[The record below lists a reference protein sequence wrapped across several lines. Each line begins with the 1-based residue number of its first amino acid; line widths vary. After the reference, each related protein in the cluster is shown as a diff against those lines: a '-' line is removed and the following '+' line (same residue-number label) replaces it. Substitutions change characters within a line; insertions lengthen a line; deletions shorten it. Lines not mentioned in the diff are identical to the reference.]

1 LRNAL
6 AGGLRNNKSEVTAM
20 MDGTRRFELP
30 YAGSITCQLVRVM
43 RDHHDSMVGD
53 DRGRPGWDR
62 VLLRLASGEEVIA
75 DVWTRTGQSITEAT
89 ECIALRD
96 DGEIVY
102 WEPAEKCDFEAAR
115 VARAAVRGR
124 GEVANDTRVDVAND
138 TGAVL
143 DVANTDVAVDSKP
156 GVTRMDRIGSAR

>member
-1 LRNAL
+1 
-6 AGGLRNNKSEVTAM
+6 

-30 YAGSITCQLVRVM
+30 YAGSITCQLVRVL

-75 DVWTRTGQSITEAT
+75 DVWTKTGESIADAPEY
-89 ECIALRD
+89 IALRD

-102 WEPAEKCDFEAAR
+102 WAAAEKRDFEAAR
-115 VARAAVRGR
+115 VARAAVLPPI
-124 GEVANDTRVDVAND
+124 EVANDTDANVAAND
-138 TGAVL
+138 GETEV
-143 DVANTDVAVDSKP
+143 VDVAVDSKP
-156 GVTRMDRIGSAR
+156 VVRRMDRIGVR

>member
-1 LRNAL
+1 
-6 AGGLRNNKSEVTAM
+6 M

-30 YAGSITCQLVRVM
+30 YAGSITCQLVRVL

-53 DRGRPGWDR
+53 DRERPGWDR

-75 DVWTRTGQSITEAT
+75 DVWTKTGQSIAEAP

-102 WEPAEKCDFEAAR
+102 WSPAEKASFDAIR
-115 VARAAVRGR
+115 LARAAVGSR
-124 GEVANDTRVDVAND
+124 RVDAEND
-138 TGAVL
+138 TGDAM
-143 DVANTDVAVDSKP
+143 TP
-156 GVTRMDRIGSAR
+156 MDRVGRAS